1 MSDNLCIFPFQRLIN
16 KLNLQSEDFAQ
27 AVAAQLTKDDKPVF
41 AKL

>member
-1 MSDNLCIFPFQRLIN
+1 MLYTLSFQRVIN

-27 AVAAQLTKDDKPVF
+27 AVAAQLTKDEKPVF